1 MTDDL
6 ELKKIVGE
14 IAAAYFGNSHVT
26 PGEIATV
33 ISQIASSIAAVGAT
47 TPEAPAEAPEQ
58 SKLTPAQI
66 RRSITR
72 EAIIS
77 FEDNKPYKTMRR
89 HLASRGL
96 TPDEYR
102 SKWGLP
108 RDYPM
113 VAPSYSEAR
122 SNLAKERG
130 LGGRLR
136 GLTAAPAS
144 DAAARPKEPAAE
156 AEPATPARAA
166 AAQAATPPSVQRSR
180 GAGKKAGGPAGP
192 RAKAAARRSAR
203 KSSRA
208 PAATE

>member
-1 MTDDL
+1 MADEL
-6 ELKKIVGE
+6 ELKKIVGQ

-26 PGEIATV
+26 PAEIATV
-33 ISQIASSIAAVGAT
+33 INQIASSMAAVGA
-47 TPEAPAEAPEQ
+47 AEAPEAAVEAAVQ
-58 SKLTPAQI
+58 TKLTPAQI

-72 EAIIS
+72 DAVIS

-113 VAPSYSEAR
+113 VAPAYSETR

-130 LGGRLR
+130 LGGRPR
-136 GLTAAPAS
+136 SAPAQSPTPPEAEAAPSGAQRKPR
-144 DAAARPKEPAAE
+144 AARGAS
-156 AEPATPARAA
+156 ARAA
-166 AAQAATPPSVQRSR
+166 AAAAAPAPSVQGSQ
-180 GAGKKAGGPAGP
+180 ASSDGKGVTPRRRGPA
-192 RAKAAARRSAR
+192 ARTRR
-203 KSSRA
+203 TKK
-208 PAATE
+208 P